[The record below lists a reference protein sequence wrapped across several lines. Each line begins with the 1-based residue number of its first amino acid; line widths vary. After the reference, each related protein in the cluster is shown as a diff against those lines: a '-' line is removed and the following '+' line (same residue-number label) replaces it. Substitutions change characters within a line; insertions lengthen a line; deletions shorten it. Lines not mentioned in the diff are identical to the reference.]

1 VPRKSLAGSRAK
13 IAINL
18 SITINKMNSLESLYE
33 SDFNLWL
40 ETHTNLLKQKQ
51 FIQMD
56 IEHLIEEIEDMGN
69 NRKDALESN
78 LMRVFQHLLKWKY
91 QPEKRSNS
99 WRASITE
106 HSLRLNKAI
115 KKSPS
120 LKPYFANVY
129 RECYQDARLIA
140 SRETGLDIKTFPADC
155 PFAPEQ
161 VLNPDYLPD

>member
-1 VPRKSLAGSRAK
+1 
-13 IAINL
+13 
-18 SITINKMNSLESLYE
+18 MNSLPSLYE

-40 ETHTNLLKQKQ
+40 EAHADLLKQQQ
-51 FIQMD
+51 FAQMD

-115 KKSPS
+115 KKNPS
-120 LKPYFANVY
+120 LKPYFATVY
-129 RECYQDARLIA
+129 QESYQDARLIA
-140 SRETGLDIKTFPADC
+140 SRETGLDIKTFPDDC
-155 PFAPEQ
+155 PFTAEQ

>member
-1 VPRKSLAGSRAK
+1 
-13 IAINL
+13 
-18 SITINKMNSLESLYE
+18 MNSLAHLYE

-40 ETHTNLLKQKQ
+40 ETQTRLLKQKQ
-51 FIQMD
+51 FTQMD

-78 LMRVFQHLLKWKY
+78 LMRVLQHLLKWRY

-129 RECYQDARLIA
+129 QECYQDARLVA
-140 SRETGLDIKTFPADC
+140 SRETGLDIKTFPVDC
-155 PFAPEQ
+155 PFTPEQ
-161 VLNPDYLPD
+161 VLNPDYLPASEN